1 MSKFT
6 PGKWIY
12 DGVAFIEAE
21 DNRRLAMIY
30 SCNVPEWQANA
41 RLLSNAQAM
50 YEALHKAAETLS
62 DCAECGIYSVRENLE
77 LIETLLASIDG
88 TEEQP

>member
-50 YEALHKAAETLS
+50 YEFIKTVSNDETYALS
-62 DCAECGIYSVRENLE
+62 ICAKE
-77 LIETLLASIDG
+77 LLKRIDG
-88 TEEQP
+88 LEEQS